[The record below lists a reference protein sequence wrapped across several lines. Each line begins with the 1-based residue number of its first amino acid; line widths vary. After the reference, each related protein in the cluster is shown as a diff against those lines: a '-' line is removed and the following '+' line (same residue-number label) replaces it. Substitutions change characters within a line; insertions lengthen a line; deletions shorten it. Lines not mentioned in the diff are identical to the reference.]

1 MEITGCSIME
11 NADKAYGPF
20 YEALEAYLA
29 SPAPRTTVRVSLTY
43 FNSSSAKYVLDLLKR
58 LEDAHMAGATKA
70 VLEWHHGPDD
80 LDMMEAGRDY
90 KSLLEFPVK
99 LVEGGT

>member
-1 MEITGCSIME
+1 MAHST
-11 NADKAYGPF
+11 KRWRLTWP
-20 YEALEAYLA
+20 

-58 LEDAHMAGATKA
+58 LEDAHMAGATRA
-70 VLEWHHGPDD
+70 VLEWLHAPDD

-99 LVEGGT
+99 LVGGGP